1 VPESPIVAQPRS
13 RPCRAFDPRRVRRGA
28 EAANRRDFEVLL
40 LSFDP
45 AIEYEVAESLA
56 GRFVF
61 PDLLGVQRG
70 HAGYRR
76 MWQGFIEAFQDL
88 KLEPEEVID
97 SGGRALVAG
106 RVIGHGSQSGVGIDE
121 PLFQVFTMRR
131 GLVIRQKDFADR
143 EEALEVV
150 ELRG

>member
-1 VPESPIVAQPRS
+1 M
-13 RPCRAFDPRRVRRGA
+13 
-28 EAANRRDFEVLL
+28 
-40 LSFDP
+40 
-45 AIEYEVAESLA
+45 
-56 GRFVF
+56 F

-88 KLEPEEVID
+88 ELEPEEVID

-106 RVIGHGSQSGVGIDE
+106 RVTGHVSQSGVGIDE

-150 ELRG
+150 GLRG